1 MREKKSFEQ
10 AVLARAKTD
19 KAYREGLL
27 AAAIQEISVNNLA
40 VARALLRHSV
50 NASIGFETLATYMD
64 KSPKSL
70 MRMLSANGNPTL
82 SNIARILAVLL
93 EHTNSRITVT
103 IEPD

>member
-1 MREKKSFEQ
+1 
-10 AVLARAKTD
+10 
-19 KAYREGLL
+19 
-27 AAAIQEISVNNLA
+27 
-40 VARALLRHSV
+40 
-50 NASIGFETLATYMD
+50 MD